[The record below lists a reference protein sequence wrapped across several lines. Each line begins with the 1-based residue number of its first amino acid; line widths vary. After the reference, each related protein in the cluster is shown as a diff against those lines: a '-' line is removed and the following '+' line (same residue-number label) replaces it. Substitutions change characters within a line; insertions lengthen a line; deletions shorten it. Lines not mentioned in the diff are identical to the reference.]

1 MKRNESESFKE
12 IERKRSKSE
21 AQETGIEIGL
31 RIINGIIVYRKMVN
45 KSVTTH
51 SSVFPAKLVF
61 GGRQD
66 HHHFWMCQ
74 TIMLSLLS
82 VNLLHSFADG
92 KICTRKVTVVWEE
105 ECGERKNVERGRMW
119 REEECGGRKNVEGGR
134 RTRLGKENRMF
145 TLEWHTF
152 EGKEG
157 RMV

>member
-21 AQETGIEIGL
+21 GQETGIEIGL

-51 SSVFPAKLVF
+51 SLVFPARLVF

-74 TIMLSLLS
+74 RVMFSLLS
-82 VNLLHSFADG
+82 VNPHSFADD
-92 KICTRKVTVVWEE
+92 KICTRKVTVLWEEECGEE
-105 ECGERKNVERGRMW
+105 ECGERKKDKIGKRKQDVRFRVAHF
-119 REEECGGRKNVEGGR
+119 RRKGRKDDLMTYCR
-134 RTRLGKENRMF
+134 R
-145 TLEWHTF
+145 
-152 EGKEG
+152 
-157 RMV
+157 